1 MFLFMQAL
9 EIVLRVALL
18 AGGAVALLAVWVM
31 LTDKD
36 SPLRLPL
43 CLSCGRELQRL
54 EVVHCLN
61 CLSFELDG
69 VKNIRAVAD
78 CPDCGLPFV
87 LSDLHDCELSGV

>member
-1 MFLFMQAL
+1 MIEIFESFLRLAL
-9 EIVLRVALL
+9 VAGLL
-18 AGGAVALLAVWVM
+18 YFVWALVVM

-43 CLSCGRELQRL
+43 CLSCGCELSRVD
-54 EVVHCLN
+54 VVHCLN

-69 VKNIRAVAD
+69 VENLRAVAD
-78 CPDCGLPFV
+78 CSVCGLPFV